1 MAKKRSLGAPNSAK
15 ASNQREEV
23 WKSSRLRN
31 AGMCA
36 SIFAAVF
43 LAYFPAI
50 QGTLLWDD
58 SSHITKPQS
67 QSVSGLWRIWTD
79 LTATQQYYP
88 LLHSAFWMEHR
99 IWGDA
104 VAGYHLLNILLH
116 AAAACLVA
124 MIVRRLA
131 LPGAWLAA
139 FVFALH
145 PVCVEAVAWISEQKS
160 TLSAVFYLASA
171 LIYLRFYGERKRSQ
185 YFAAAGLFVLAVLT
199 KTVTATLPAALL
211 VVMWWKNG
219 RPAWRRDVLPLLP
232 WLAFGIAAGVFTAWV
247 EWKFIGAKGADFEL
261 TFLERTLL
269 AGRIVWFYAAKVV
282 WPFDLIFTYPRWQI
296 DAHEWW
302 QYSFPIALVAAVAGL
317 WFLARRNRGPIA
329 AALFFCGTLV
339 PVLGFLNVYPFRF
352 SYVADHFQY
361 LASLGIIIP
370 ASSGLVLV
378 LRRFSSLHKFV
389 PAALVALLAVLT
401 WRQSS
406 IYSNEETLYRATLER
421 NTESWMAHHN
431 LAKALA
437 EKPGHLQEAIGE
449 YQASLRIYPDFAETH
464 NNLGNV
470 LAQIPGRLDEAR
482 RELEISLKLNPD
494 YVNAHYNLANLLSRI
509 PGKLPEAVAEYQA
522 AIRLKP
528 DFAEAHHNLAIELS
542 QMPDRL
548 PDAIREYQAAL
559 ALNPAMAE
567 AHNDLCRA
575 LAAMPAR
582 MEEALAECNTAIR
595 LNAHFPS
602 AYNNM
607 GNILSQMPER
617 LPDAIAAYHHAL
629 EIAPDDAEA
638 HNNLGTALAQ
648 SGRLSEAV
656 AEFRIALRIDPEYA
670 DARANLESALLLSE
684 HPIIAHPR

>member
-1 MAKKRSLGAPNSAK
+1 MAKKRSLAASNPAK
-15 ASNQREEV
+15 ASISSEAM
-23 WKSSRLRN
+23 WKHSHLRD
-31 AGMCA
+31 AGICL
-36 SIFAAVF
+36 SIFAAVL
-43 LAYFPAI
+43 LAYLPSI
-50 QGTLLWDD
+50 QGTRLWDD

-79 LTATQQYYP
+79 LSATQQYYP

-104 VAGYHLLNILLH
+104 VAGYHLMNILLH

-124 MIVRRLA
+124 LIARRLA

-139 FVFALH
+139 FIFALH

-171 LIYLRFYGERKRSQ
+171 LIYLRFDGERKRSQ

-211 VVMWWKNG
+211 VVIWWKNG
-219 RPAWRRDVLPLLP
+219 RLAWRRDVLPLLP
-232 WLAFGIAAGVFTAWV
+232 WLAFGVAAGLFTAWV
-247 EWKFIGAKGADFEL
+247 EWRFIGARGAGFEL
-261 TFLERTLL
+261 TLLERTLL

-282 WPFDLIFTYPRWQI
+282 WPFDLIFTYPHWRI
-296 DAHEWW
+296 DEHAWW
-302 QYSFPIALVAAVAGL
+302 QYLFPFALVGALTGL
-317 WFLARRNRGPIA
+317 WFLARRNRGPLA

-370 ASSGLVLV
+370 ASSGLVLF
-378 LRRFSSLHKFV
+378 LGRFSSPGKFV
-389 PAALVALLAVLT
+389 PAALVAFLGVLS
-401 WRQSS
+401 WRQSG
-406 IYSNEETLYRATLER
+406 IYTDEETLYRATLAR
-421 NTESWMAHHN
+421 NPESWMAHHN

-437 EKPGHLQEAIGE
+437 EKPGHLQEVIEE
-449 YQASLRIYPDFAETH
+449 YQASLRIYPAFAETH
-464 NNLGNV
+464 NNLGNA

-482 RELEISLKLNPD
+482 SELEISLKLNPN
-494 YVNAHYNLANLLSRI
+494 YANGHYNLGNVLSRI
-509 PGKLPEAVAEYQA
+509 PGKLPEAVAEYQE

-528 DFAEAHHNLAIELS
+528 DFAEAHHNLAIALS
-542 QMPDRL
+542 QIPGRL
-548 PDAIREYQAAL
+548 PDAVREYQAAL

-567 AHNDLCRA
+567 AHSDLCRA
-575 LAAMPAR
+575 LSAMHGR
-582 MEEALAECNTAIR
+582 MEEALAECDAAIR
-595 LNAHFPS
+595 INAHFPA

-607 GNILSQMPER
+607 GNILSRTPGR
-617 LPDAIAAYHHAL
+617 LSDAIAAYRHAL

-638 HNNLGTALAQ
+638 HNNLGSALAQ
-648 SGRLSEAV
+648 SGRLAEAV
-656 AEFRIALRIDPEYA
+656 AEFRIALQIDPGYA
-670 DARANLESALLLSE
+670 DAGANLESALQLSE
-684 HPIIAHPR
+684 HPAAPRR

>member
-1 MAKKRSLGAPNSAK
+1 MAKKRNLATPNSPG
-15 ASNQREEV
+15 ASIPRATV
-23 WKSSRLRN
+23 WKDPRLRD
-31 AGMCA
+31 AGICA
-36 SIFAAVF
+36 SIFVAVF

-50 QGTLLWDD
+50 QGTPLWDD

-104 VAGYHLLNILLH
+104 VAGYHLMNILLH

-124 MIVRRLA
+124 IIARRLA

-160 TLSAVFYLASA
+160 TLSAVFYLAAA
-171 LIYLRFYGERKRSQ
+171 LVYLRFNSERKRSQ

-219 RPAWRRDVLPLLP
+219 RLSWKRDVLPLLP
-232 WLAFGIAAGVFTAWV
+232 WFAFGIAAGIFTAWV

-269 AGRIVWFYAAKVV
+269 ACRIVWFYAAKVI

-296 DAHEWW
+296 DRHEWW
-302 QYSFPIALVAAVAGL
+302 QYLFPFALVAALTGL
-317 WFLARRNRGPIA
+317 WLSGAAKSRTTWRR
-329 AALFFCGTLV
+329 LCFSCGTLV

-378 LRRFSSLHKFV
+378 LRKFPSLGTFV
-389 PAALVALLAVLT
+389 PAALVVFLGVLS
-401 WRQSS
+401 WRQSG
-406 IYSNEETLYRATLER
+406 IYSDAETLYRATLAR
-421 NTESWMAHHN
+421 NPESWMAHHN

-437 EKPGHLQEAIGE
+437 EKPGHLRGGDR
-449 YQASLRIYPDFAETH
+449 RISGIT
-464 NNLGNV
+464 
-470 LAQIPGRLDEAR
+470 
-482 RELEISLKLNPD
+482 
-494 YVNAHYNLANLLSRI
+494 ANLSR
-509 PGKLPEAVAEYQA
+509 
-522 AIRLKP
+522 
-528 DFAEAHHNLAIELS
+528 F
-542 QMPDRL
+542 
-548 PDAIREYQAAL
+548 
-559 ALNPAMAE
+559 
-567 AHNDLCRA
+567 C
-575 LAAMPAR
+575 
-582 MEEALAECNTAIR
+582 
-595 LNAHFPS
+595 
-602 AYNNM
+602 
-607 GNILSQMPER
+607 
-617 LPDAIAAYHHAL
+617 
-629 EIAPDDAEA
+629 
-638 HNNLGTALAQ
+638 
-648 SGRLSEAV
+648 
-656 AEFRIALRIDPEYA
+656 
-670 DARANLESALLLSE
+670 
-684 HPIIAHPR
+684 

>member
-1 MAKKRSLGAPNSAK
+1 MAKKRSLAAPNSARV
-15 ASNQREEV
+15 SIPREVV
-23 WKSSRLRN
+23 WKNSRFRD

-36 SIFAAVF
+36 SIFVAVF

-67 QSVSGLWRIWTD
+67 QSLSGLWRIWTD

-104 VAGYHLLNILLH
+104 VIGYHLLNILLH

-124 MIVRRLA
+124 FIGRRLA

-171 LIYLRFYGERKRSQ
+171 LVYLRFYGERKPSQ
-185 YFAAAGLFVLAVLT
+185 YFVAAGLFVLAVLT

-219 RPAWRRDVLPLLP
+219 RIAWRRDVLPLLP
-232 WLAFGIAAGVFTAWV
+232 WFAFGIAAGIFTAWV
-247 EWKFIGAKGADFEL
+247 EWKFIGARGAGFQL

-269 AGRIVWFYAAKVV
+269 AGRIVWFYAAKIV
-282 WPFDLIFTYPRWQI
+282 WPFDLIFTYARWQI
-296 DAHEWW
+296 DQHEWW
-302 QYSFPIALVAAVAGL
+302 QYLFPVALVAALTGF
-317 WFLARRNRGPIA
+317 WFLARRNRGPLA
-329 AALFFCGTLV
+329 AALFSLGTLV

-378 LRRFSSLHKFV
+378 LRRFPLPGKFV
-389 PAALVALLAVLT
+389 PVALVVFLGVLS
-401 WRQSS
+401 WRQSG
-406 IYSNEETLYRATLER
+406 IYTDQETLYRATLVR
-421 NTESWMAHHN
+421 NPESWMAHHN

-437 EKPGHLQEAIGE
+437 EKPGQLQETIEE
-449 YQASLRIYPDFAETH
+449 YRASLRIYPEFAETH
-464 NNLGNV
+464 NNLGNA

-494 YVNAHYNLANLLSRI
+494 YANGHYNLGNVLSRT
-509 PGKLPEAVAEYQA
+509 PGKLTEAVAEYQA
-522 AIRLKP
+522 AIRLQP
-528 DFAEAHHNLAIELS
+528 DFAEAHHNLAIALS
-542 QMPDRL
+542 QIPGRL
-548 PDAIREYQAAL
+548 PAAIREYQAAL

-567 AHNDLCRA
+567 AHNNLCRA
-575 LAAMPAR
+575 LSAIPGR
-582 MEEALAECNTAIR
+582 MGQALAECDAAIR
-595 LNAHFPS
+595 IHAQFPA
-602 AYNNM
+602 AYNNR
-607 GNILSQMPER
+607 GNILLQMPGR
-617 LPDAIAAYHHAL
+617 LPDAIAAYRNAL
-629 EIAPDDAEA
+629 KIAPDDAEA
-638 HNNLGTALAQ
+638 HNNLGSALAR

-656 AEFRIALRIDPEYA
+656 SEFKIALQIDPGYA
-670 DARANLESALLLSE
+670 EARANLESALLLSE
-684 HPIIAHPR
+684 HPATRR